1 VERLV
6 AAREGQPAAAPRLVP
21 MTALPLASNLP
32 PPADPVFVSLTAA
45 ERARVIGEYEMEG
58 GAVAR
63 VFEHDGRLFMSI
75 PGQGEAELFATD
87 PLTFTVKVEA
97 GVTIAFETGGD
108 GRVTGV
114 DVTIGQQTIAAR
126 RR

>member
-1 VERLV
+1 
-6 AAREGQPAAAPRLVP
+6 

-32 PPADPVFVSLTAA
+32 APADPVFVSVPAA
-45 ERARVIGEYEMEG
+45 ARTRLIGEYEMEG

-75 PGQGEAELFATD
+75 PGQGEAELFAID

-97 GVTIAFETGGD
+97 GVTIAFEARRD

-114 DVTIGQQTIAAR
+114 KVTIGPRTISAR